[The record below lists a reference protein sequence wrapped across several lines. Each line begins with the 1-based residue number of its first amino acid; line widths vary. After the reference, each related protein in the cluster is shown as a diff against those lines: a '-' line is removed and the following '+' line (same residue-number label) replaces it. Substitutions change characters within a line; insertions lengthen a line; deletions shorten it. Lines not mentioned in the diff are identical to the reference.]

1 MPLPEHLDLV
11 YGMAG
16 RPADRMQRMN
26 PSTLCSQFD
35 YIIKYSHSATA
46 VFASRNWVYLPE
58 DGCAEDTDAMLPVV
72 KDALRL
78 AGWSFTTMMNS
89 RNESLL

>member
-1 MPLPEHLDLV
+1 MTLPEYLDPV

-35 YIIKYSHSATA
+35 YIIKYRA
-46 VFASRNWVYLPE
+46 VVASRIWVYLPE
-58 DGCAEDTDAMLPVV
+58 DGCAEDTGAMLPVV

-89 RNESLL
+89 RNGSLL